1 ISNLLVS
8 NPLDE
13 GIVIATSKGQ
23 DNITLVAG
31 ANHDVIEFNAGT
43 GSSTGARE
51 VYTVDLNNL
60 RLGNNQS
67 FSIDGLTISNVEGG
81 IVRAAEIAQA
91 IVAYVNNPSVQPS
104 GFNITG
110 KLGSLTGD
118 WAGASVTASGGK
130 LVITS
135 TLERNIKDLALSFTG
150 NDSTNAPAN
159 ITANIVAGASAAS
172 SSITG
177 LIETSPATPSAD
189 AKVADDTIL
198 LDSTQSFAKALQ
210 SGGGSTEATL
220 KVTIGDDTFEIKLEE
235 ENGTTVTPTAA
246 NVVGLLNGTTTTIS
260 GLTVTIDSGSDWT
273 AYKAALADN
282 GISFESDSTTDTK
295 IKLVVAADSTYSGT
309 VKIED
314 DDSGTT
320 TGDATWT
327 IEPHTDAAPASYA
340 FDFVGIGKAAQA
352 YQASASAVSAKA
364 AAVAD
369 DTILL
374 DSTQSFAKALQSGG
388 GSTEATLK
396 VTIGD
401 DTFEIKLE
409 EENGTTVTPTA
420 ANVVGLLNGTT
431 TTISGLTVTIDSG
444 SDWTAYKAALADNG
458 ISFESDST
466 TDTKIKLVVAADSTY
481 SGTVKIEDDDSG
493 TTTGD
498 ATWTITP
505 AVEAS
510 AAKPEIG
517 TPNSVEPVN
526 NNLVWTGKTVT
537 TAQTQVEIFNITI
550 AGTKFSVKGDIAAN
564 KTVDAADI
572 ISILGGSA
580 LTTNVSNVNIF
591 NSVGGAFAGTLD
603 TVLDNIGVA
612 VHGSATGLASN
623 EISFDIGTAGN
634 LPENATTF
642 TIVPSN
648 VFNATNTAVNWSAQK
663 EQGIPAQNGTHEVS
677 INGHTITF
685 SEVFLSA
692 AQVRDAVFDL
702 VTKGT
707 LSALI
712 SDGTL
717 PSDIASKVSIDNQAY
732 SPANA
737 KATVASFA
745 IAGGVEY
752 LKDGVAGIKL
762 TDPTATNTISS
773 EIVFSQT
780 NTADGEVVAEQIYD
794 LVGAHGDS
802 YGQININFNALK
814 AGQSYTFDGKT
825 IIATKDLSA
834 NQVANAFTL
843 TTDDTIDGA
852 VVVSDFENIDNEG
865 VLFYVANNSGTLVIQ
880 GTADAIIPEGIDTT
894 ITGTGALGVN
904 TSGVSASTTQQGFDG
919 SGSKADS
926 YVIFATTSAEDGTI
940 TAVNANTA
948 FVDSITNFDVGNDG
962 LRLRD
967 SEGGYYGQN
976 NIGTIG
982 NLSSIAV
989 GDTTLTASVA
999 GGVISFGTLEATTA
1013 EISLDAKLYVATH
1026 NVSNNR
1032 VTGFEHNGDF
1042 YVVATGNSNDSNITT
1057 DDIVVR
1063 LAGVSGIADITTI
1076 LV

>member
-1 ISNLLVS
+1 LGTVPNYEEAKNNYDSVRIDLSKTSGVDLNISNLLVS
-8 NPLDE
+8 NPNDE
-13 GIVIATSKGQ
+13 GIIITASKGA

-31 ANHDVIEFNAGT
+31 ANHDIVEFAAGT

-81 IVRAAEIAQA
+81 IVRAAAIAQA
-91 IVAYVNNPSVQPS
+91 IAAYVNNPSVQPS

-118 WAGASVTASGGK
+118 WAGAAVTASGGK

-159 ITANIVAGASAAS
+159 ITAQIVAGASAAS

-177 LIETSPATPSAD
+177 LIETSPAKASAD
-189 AKVADDTIL
+189 AKVT
-198 LDSTQSFAKALQ
+198 DSTVVFDATQALGVQ
-210 SGGGSTEATL
+210 INNSATSGDITINGETYNIKLTETASNNQTATGAQVAEIL
-220 KVTIGDDTFEIKLEE
+220 NTGALTTAITGVTIAITDSNGNAVTAADYAAAVSGAGITFAP
-235 ENGTTVTPTAA
+235 NGTTAT
-246 NVVGLLNGTTTTIS
+246 NIELS
-260 GLTVTIDSGSDWT
+260 
-273 AYKAALADN
+273 
-282 GISFESDSTTDTK
+282 
-295 IKLVVAADSTYSGT
+295 VAADSKYSG
-309 VKIED
+309 D
-314 DDSGTT
+314 
-320 TGDATWT
+320 
-327 IEPHTDAAPASYA
+327 
-340 FDFVGIGKAAQA
+340 
-352 YQASASAVSAKA
+352 
-364 AAVAD
+364 
-369 DTILL
+369 
-374 DSTQSFAKALQSGG
+374 
-388 GSTEATLK
+388 
-396 VTIGD
+396 VTINDGS
-401 DTFEIKLE
+401 
-409 EENGTTVTPTA
+409 N
-420 ANVVGLLNGTT
+420 
-431 TTISGLTVTIDSG
+431 DS
-444 SDWTAYKAALADNG
+444 
-458 ISFESDST
+458 
-466 TDTKIKLVVAADSTY
+466 
-481 SGTVKIEDDDSG
+481 
-493 TTTGD
+493 
-498 ATWTITP
+498 TWTITP
-505 AVEAS
+505 AVEAA

-517 TPNSVEPVN
+517 TPESVSGSSFVWSPKALNGAVTSPATIFSMDIDGNKFSVEATTTAGTTEITVGDVIAIINSGNVSGIQGGITYNTKLGNATAPRD
-526 NNLVWTGKTVT
+526 LKTVLDSIGVQVTTTPAGIAGNQIVFEKSSSDIPEGGARFSISAGTAFANSTT
-537 TAQTQVEIFNITI
+537 TAQ
-550 AGTKFSVKGDIAAN
+550 
-564 KTVDAADI
+564 
-572 ISILGGSA
+572 
-580 LTTNVSNVNIF
+580 
-591 NSVGGAFAGTLD
+591 
-603 TVLDNIGVA
+603 
-612 VHGSATGLASN
+612 
-623 EISFDIGTAGN
+623 
-634 LPENATTF
+634 
-642 TIVPSN
+642 
-648 VFNATNTAVNWSAQK
+648 WSAQPAA
-663 EQGIPAQNGTHEVS
+663 GIPAQAGTHEVS

-685 SEVFLSA
+685 ADVFLSA
-692 AQVRDAVFDL
+692 VQVRDAVFEL

-712 SDGTL
+712 SEGTL

-762 TDPTATNTISS
+762 SDPTASNTVSS

-780 NTADGEVVAEQIYD
+780 NTADGEVVAEQIYN
-794 LVGAHGDS
+794 LVGAHGDEH
-802 YGQININFNALK
+802 GQISINFNALK

-843 TTDDTIDGA
+843 TTDDTVDGA

-865 VLFYVANNSGTLVIQ
+865 VLFYVANNSGNLIIQ

-919 SGSKADS
+919 SGTKADS

-982 NLSSIAV
+982 NLASIAV
-989 GDTTLTASVA
+989 GDTTLTANAVA
-999 GGVISFGTLEATTA
+999 GVISFGTLGETTA
-1013 EISLDAKLYVATH
+1013 AITLDQKLYVATH
-1026 NVSNNR
+1026 SISNNR
-1032 VTGFEHNGDF
+1032 VAGFEHEGDF
-1042 YVVATGNSNDSNITT
+1042 YVVATGASNDSNVTT

-1063 LAGVSGIADITTI
+1063 LAGVTGVADISTV
-1076 LV
+1076 LA